1 MAMPRLSP
9 AGWTIAAFG
18 LAALLLGA
26 VGLVSPAALLAS
38 MGFTHDGTAA
48 RAADDYTLVF
58 ARTSAMASFNMG
70 VYYLLAA
77 AKDWTAFFAFT
88 VAFRLVTFTVF
99 TALVLTASSSAA
111 ATTSSS
117 ARSPGSTATPACSC
131 HGPCPAPRRACGRPT
146 T

>member
-38 MGFTHDGTAA
+38 MGFIHDGTAA

-58 ARTSAMASFNMG
+58 VRTSAMASFNMG

-99 TALVLTASSSAA
+99 TALVLTDAAPAGFFAVAAWEGAGAVATFIALRGRRRTSAA
-111 ATTSSS
+111 
-117 ARSPGSTATPACSC
+117 
-131 HGPCPAPRRACGRPT
+131 
-146 T
+146 

>member
-1 MAMPRLSP
+1 MTMPRLSP

-26 VGLVSPAALLAS
+26 VGLISPATLLAS

-58 ARTSAMASFNMG
+58 VRTSAMASFNMG

-88 VAFRLVTFTVF
+88 VVFRLLTFTVF
-99 TALVLTASSSAA
+99 TALVLTDTAPAGFFAVAA
-111 ATTSSS
+111 WEGAGALATFIALR
-117 ARSPGSTATPACSC
+117 ARRRTTA
-131 HGPCPAPRRACGRPT
+131 G
-146 T
+146 

>member
-1 MAMPRLSP
+1 MSLPRLSP

-26 VGLVSPAALLAS
+26 IGLISPTTLLAS
-38 MGFTHDGTAA
+38 MGFTPDGTAA

-58 ARTSAMASFNMG
+58 VRTSAMASFNMG

-88 VAFRLVTFTVF
+88 VAFRLLTFTVF
-99 TALVLTASSSAA
+99 TGLVLTDTAPAGFLAVAA
-111 ATTSSS
+111 WEGAGALATLI
-117 ARSPGSTATPACSC
+117 ALRAG
-131 HGPCPAPRRACGRPT
+131 RRAKVQKPK
-146 T
+146 

>member
-1 MAMPRLSP
+1 MTMPRLSP

-26 VGLVSPAALLAS
+26 VGLISPATLLAS

-58 ARTSAMASFNMG
+58 VRTSAMASFNMG

-99 TALVLTASSSAA
+99 TALVLTDAA
-111 ATTSSS
+111 PAGFFAVAAWEGAGALATLV
-117 ARSPGSTATPACSC
+117 ALRAG
-131 HGPCPAPRRACGRPT
+131 RRTRAL
-146 T
+146 